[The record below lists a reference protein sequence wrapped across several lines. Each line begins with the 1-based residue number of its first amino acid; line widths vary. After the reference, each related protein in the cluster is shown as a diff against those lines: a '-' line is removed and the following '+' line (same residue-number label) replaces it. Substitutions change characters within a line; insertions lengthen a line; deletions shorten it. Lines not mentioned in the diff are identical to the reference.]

1 MMAHACNLRQLGKL
15 KFKRSLLFIVSP
27 KLVRPCIKEE
37 KDEEEG
43 GRGRGRGEGE
53 GGGEGGRG
61 GGRGRGGGGGKG
73 EGEGGERGERVVEVA
88 STVAILN
95 SGNHSMY
102 LPIHDA

>member
-43 GRGRGRGEGE
+43 GRGRGRGEE
-53 GGGEGGRG
+53 Q
-61 GGRGRGGGGGKG
+61 KG
-73 EGEGGERGERVVEVA
+73 EQERKRDGEETKENLA
-88 STVAILN
+88 N
-95 SGNHSMY
+95 
-102 LPIHDA
+102 